1 MALRDDHWGYQK
13 PTALVDSAWMGVD
26 DHEILYVPRRSA
38 ARTYKERDRNRR
50 GRIGIGAES

>member
-1 MALRDDHWGYQK
+1 
-13 PTALVDSAWMGVD
+13 MGVD